1 MQAHPLYAQDRA
13 LVDQLL
19 AAPTPADEH
28 LAHAARLLLRYQG
41 FPGAFDVQRDLQ
53 TCLARWGL
61 ERDSL
66 HARTRALWASGWRPP
81 LPTEEPAVGSGAD
94 VSADA

>member
-28 LAHAARLLLRYQG
+28 LAHAARLLIRYRG
-41 FPGAFDVQRDLQ
+41 FPGAHDVQRDLQ
-53 TCLARWGL
+53 SCLQRWGL
-61 ERDSL
+61 EASTL
-66 HARTRALWASGWRPP
+66 EARTRALWASGWRPSMP
-81 LPTEEPAVGSGAD
+81 SDEAAVGSGAD
-94 VSADA
+94 VTAEA